1 MHCLKNNYCIKR
13 RFTFYEPNLF
23 LYNKLKHII
32 TFRLKRLRNNF
43 INSDFYY
50 KIKLYYLLPS
60 GLYDKKYL
68 NAALEDVWED
78 RIKDVI
84 DSTDNKL
91 IDRHLDAG
99 KVKNGK
105 QTMHNGI
112 VITLGGYYGE
122 AITQMLHRNK
132 GVHEPQEEYAFAEVL
147 KKIRQGATMVEL
159 GSYWSFYSIWFN
171 KTILNPKNFLV
182 EPEKANMLYGINNFK
197 LNNVKGNFTKAFV
210 GKEAGMNNGTPIIC
224 VDDFVADNKIELID
238 ILHSDI
244 QGFEYDMLLGASKTI
259 KENKIGYFF
268 ISTHGNKVHYE
279 CIEFLKMHNFIIL
292 CSCDEF
298 DTYSLDGLIVARY
311 KTYSGIDSLNISLKT
326 KAV

>member
-1 MHCLKNNYCIKR
+1 MYS
-13 RFTFYEPNLF
+13 

-32 TFRLKRLRNNF
+32 TFRLKRFRNIF
-43 INSDFYY
+43 LNSNFYY
-50 KIKLYYLLPS
+50 KIKLNYLLPA
-60 GLYDKKYL
+60 GLYDKEYL
-68 NAALEDVWED
+68 NAPLEEIWEH

-91 IDRHLDAG
+91 IERHPDAG

-147 KKIRQGATMVEL
+147 KKMRQCATMIEL

-171 KTILNPKNFLV
+171 KMVPNAKNFLV
-182 EPEKANMLYGINNFK
+182 EPENANMLYGINNFK
-197 LNNVKGNFTKAFV
+197 LNKVKGKFTKAFV
-210 GKEAGMNNGTPIIC
+210 GKEAGINNGIPIIC
-224 VDDFVADNKIELID
+224 VDDFVSDNKIEFID

-279 CIEFLKMHNFIIL
+279 CIEFLKQHEFVII

-298 DTYSLDGLIVARY
+298 DTYSLDGLIVAKY
-311 KTYSGIDSLNISLKT
+311 KGYIGIDNLKIALKT
-326 KAV
+326 KAG